1 MITKRATQRST
12 LTLTRQFF
20 SNSRKSRVN
29 CSRGESASRS
39 KIRNGCSKW
48 PQIAHVWRRKM
59 QPVAWQARWKN
70 TPAMN
75 VLSETSAACADP
87 VGEELRRCDEHPE
100 LSRFLTQ
107 ERHPVHLV
115 GVAGS
120 GMSGLAGLLIELG
133 HAVSGSDKATT
144 TETDRLQRLGLRFYD
159 QHLPDLANRAEL
171 VVFSSAIKDDNPILR
186 GARNSGKSL
195 VRRAEALA
203 AIMHA
208 KRGIVIAGMHGK
220 TTTSAMTAHVL
231 REGGLHPSHYVGAE
245 IPLLG
250 TNAHWDWRGEFFV
263 TEGDESDGTLRC
275 FRPEHSLILNI
286 EEEHLDFYAD
296 LAAIEKVFEQLIDQ
310 TSGTIF
316 YNIDDPNTAR
326 LCAKRNSAVSYGF
339 SENARYRGINV
350 ELRDL
355 GSVFCVCRQ
364 GQKLGQA
371 TLNVPGEHNV
381 HNALGV
387 IALASELGI
396 PFEKIAAS
404 LRKFEHARRRFE
416 IKYESDR
423 FLLIDDY
430 AHHPTEIR
438 ATLKTARATGRRRV
452 LAMFQPHR
460 YSRTKALC
468 REFGSAFDEAD
479 RVVVTDVYPAS
490 EPPIPGI
497 SGQTI
502 VDEMVKRGHRGA
514 SYQPRFE
521 RVHCDIGNALDV
533 GDFVLSLGAGNIH
546 EQLSILA
553 ADLVIAE
560 KLKAVVGEEGDVRLY
575 EPLSKHT
582 TLRVGGPAQ
591 FWVEPRNEKAFAD
604 LIRFCRDEN
613 LPLFAMGRG
622 SNLLVRD
629 GGIRGVVVHPRGGDF
644 DKIQVNSSEITA
656 GAGVKLREIAYA
668 ARASNLGGLEWMEG
682 IPGAVGG
689 ALRMNA
695 GAMGAQT
702 FEKVVR
708 VRYLDGEGNAH
719 DKNRDELEVHY
730 RHFPLLE
737 QNFAVSATFRGS
749 PAPRE
754 QIESRLRE
762 SQEKR
767 RTTQPIAKSAG
778 CIFKNPEKCPAGKL
792 VDELGLKNSSIGKAR
807 VSEVH
812 GNFIVNDGGATATEM
827 LELIDRIKQ
836 TARTKRGIE
845 LETEVQ
851 IVGEP
856 V

>member
-1 MITKRATQRST
+1 MKPASEECDALADSAREEFPSRVPP
-12 LTLTRQFF
+12 LDLPRVLTR
-20 SNSRKSRVN
+20 
-29 CSRGESASRS
+29 
-39 KIRNGCSKW
+39 
-48 PQIAHVWRRKM
+48 
-59 QPVAWQARWKN
+59 
-70 TPAMN
+70 
-75 VLSETSAACADP
+75 
-87 VGEELRRCDEHPE
+87 EHH
-100 LSRFLTQ
+100 RI
-107 ERHPVHLV
+107 HLV

-133 HAVSGSDKATT
+133 HAVSGSDKVTT
-144 TETDRLQRLGLRFYD
+144 TETERLQRLGLRFHD
-159 QHLPDLANRAEL
+159 QHRPEHADAANL
-171 VVFSSAIKDDNPILR
+171 VVFSSAIKGDNPILV
-186 GARNSGKSL
+186 ARRDSGKPV

-203 AIMHA
+203 AIMRA
-208 KRGIVIAGMHGK
+208 KCGIVIAGMHGK

-250 TNAHWDWRGEFFV
+250 TNAHWDPRGEYFV
-263 TEGDESDGTLRC
+263 AEGDESDGTLRC
-275 FRPEHSLILNI
+275 FHPEHSLILNI

-310 TSGTIF
+310 TSGTVF
-316 YNIDDPNTAR
+316 YNADDPNAAR
-326 LCAKRNSAVSYGF
+326 LCAKRKGAVSYGF
-339 SENARYRGINV
+339 SEEAHYRGIDV
-350 ELRDL
+350 ELRDF
-355 GSVFCVCRQ
+355 GSVFCVDRC
-364 GQKLGQA
+364 GGKLGEA
-371 TLNVPGEHNV
+371 TLHVPGEHNV

-438 ATLKTARATGRRRV
+438 ATLKTARAMGRKRV

-479 RVVVTDVYPAS
+479 QVVVTDVYPAS

-502 VDEMVKRGHRGA
+502 VDEMVKRGYRGA

-533 GDFVLSLGAGNIH
+533 GDLVLSLGAGNIH

-560 KLKAVVGEEGDVRLY
+560 KLKAIVGEEGDVRLY

-591 FWVEPRNEKAFAD
+591 FWVEPRNEKAFSD

-656 GAGVKLREIAYA
+656 GAGVKLKEIAYA

-702 FEKVVR
+702 FESVTR
-708 VRYLDGEGNAH
+708 IRYLDAKGNPH
-719 DKNRDELEVHY
+719 VKDRDELEVFY
-730 RHFPLLE
+730 RRLPLLE
-737 QNFAVSATFRGS
+737 NNFAISATFRTQ
-749 PAPRE
+749 PAERAE
-754 QIESRLRE
+754 IDSRLRE

-778 CIFKNPEKCPAGKL
+778 CIFKNPDSIPAGRL
-792 VDELGLKNSSIGKAR
+792 VDELGLKNSRVGNAR

-812 GNFIVNDGGATATEM
+812 GNFIVNDGGATAAEM
-827 LELIDRIKQ
+827 LQLIDKIQ
-836 TARTKRGIE
+836 SAARAMRGIE
-845 LETEVQ
+845 LETEVE

-856 V
+856 E